1 MLNVWM
7 SDGNSSTLY
16 KLFSPDNQPLAG
28 AWLRVVQ
35 VGSVNVHSKQGGGM
49 QGLESWALAVGRK
62 CECSYKKGGG
72 MQG

>member
-35 VGSVNVHSKQGGGM
+35 VGSVNVHIIRVKRVEACRDWNPGPW
-49 QGLESWALAVGRK
+49 LWVAPV
-62 CECSYKKGGG
+62 
-72 MQG
+72 